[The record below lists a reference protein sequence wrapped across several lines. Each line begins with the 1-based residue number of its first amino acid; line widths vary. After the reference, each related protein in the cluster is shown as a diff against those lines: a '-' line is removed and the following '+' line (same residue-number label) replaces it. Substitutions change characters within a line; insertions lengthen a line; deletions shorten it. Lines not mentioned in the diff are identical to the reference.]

1 MMRKIIVRKENEDAV
16 YLDELKNKVP
26 IFAKKAGKLVG
37 MIVLEYPSY
46 SGATRGWILKVGGD
60 CGTYG
65 YFYTREECILGGK
78 SLGYEFFV
86 EDQN

>member
-1 MMRKIIVRKENEDAV
+1 MKKVIIKEIYSNIIFLNELDAESPV
-16 YLDELKNKVP
+16 
-26 IFAKKAGKLVG
+26 FAKKAGKLVG